1 MKQKTSA
8 ISRFQDF
15 LETQKGQ
22 TILNYLYSW
31 GAAIVILGALFKL
44 THINGADLMLFL
56 GMGTEVLTFIVNGF
70 ERQSSAKETEA
81 PAAGGP
87 VIIGGAPVAAGAVV
101 SAPVANVAPVATTST
116 GDAPQLDA
124 EALTAM
130 ANIAAANAAVAA
142 ASAIPTNVPQI
153 DTEALTA
160 MANIAAANAAM
171 ANAATS
177 ATPTTAPQID
187 TEALAAMAN
196 IAAANAATAPVAASA
211 AVPVINGKVD
221 VPELQQVTQD
231 YIEQL
236 RSLTESFQ
244 HIADQSAQLEASADE
259 VERLSRNLTSINT
272 IYEMHLKSLGSQIG
286 NIDQVND
293 QTRRMAEQIEELN
306 RVYDRMLQSMTV
318 NMNVSRDNSTQSK
331 EA

>member
-1 MKQKTSA
+1 MKQNKSA

-81 PAAGGP
+81 PAATGGP
-87 VIIGGAPVAAGAVV
+87 VIIGSGAPVAVGTVV
-101 SAPVANVAPVATTST
+101 STPANVAPVAA
-116 GDAPQLDA
+116 GVAPQLDTEALNAMANIAAANAAAAAASASAPQIDA

-142 ASAIPTNVPQI
+142 TNANASAPQI
-153 DTEALTA
+153 DAEALTA
-160 MANIAAANAAM
+160 MANIAAAA
-171 ANAATS
+171 S
-177 ATPTTAPQID
+177 ATTVPTTTSTA
-187 TEALAAMAN
+187 
-196 IAAANAATAPVAASA
+196 APV
-211 AVPVINGKVD
+211 IDGKVD

>member
-1 MKQKTSA
+1 MKQNKSA

-15 LETQKGQ
+15 LETEKGQ

-44 THINGADLMLFL
+44 THISGADIMLFL

-81 PAAGGP
+81 PVAAAGGP
-87 VIIGGAPVAAGAVV
+87 VIIGGGAPVAAGAVV
-101 SAPVANVAPVATTST
+101 SAPAGGAPVAAAST
-116 GDAPQLDA
+116 GAVPQLDA

-130 ANIAAANAAVAA
+130 
-142 ASAIPTNVPQI
+142 P
-153 DTEALTA
+153 
-160 MANIAAANAAM
+160 NIAAANAAM
-171 ANAATS
+171 ANIAAVAG
-177 ATPTTAPQID
+177 ATAGTIPTEAPQVD
-187 TEALAAMAN
+187 PEALNAMA
-196 IAAANAATAPVAASA
+196 AAAGASA
-211 AVPVINGKVD
+211 AGVAVPVVDGKVD

-236 RSLTESFQ
+236 RALTESFQ
-244 HIADQSAQLEASADE
+244 HIANQSAQLEASADE
-259 VERLSRNLTSINT
+259 IERLSRNLTSINT

-318 NMNVSRDNSTQSK
+318 NMNVSRDTQSK

>member
-1 MKQKTSA
+1 MKQNKSA

-70 ERQSSAKETEA
+70 ERQTSAKESEA
-81 PAAGGP
+81 PAASGP
-87 VIIGGAPVAAGAVV
+87 VIIGGAPVATGTVINAA
-101 SAPVANVAPVATTST
+101 AANVAPVAATST
-116 GDAPQLDA
+116 GA
-124 EALTAM
+124 T
-130 ANIAAANAAVAA
+130 
-142 ASAIPTNVPQI
+142 TPQI

-171 ANAATS
+171 AAAS
-177 ATPTTAPQID
+177 APQID
-187 TEALAAMAN
+187 TEALTAMAN
-196 IAAANAATAPVAASA
+196 IAAAANTATAPVANAT
-211 AVPVINGKVD
+211 IDGKVD

-231 YIEQL
+231 YVEQL

-244 HIADQSAQLEASADE
+244 HIAEQSAQLEASADE

-293 QTRRMAEQIEELN
+293 QTQRMAEQIEELN

-318 NMNVSRDNSTQSK
+318 NMNVSRDTNTHSK

>member
-1 MKQKTSA
+1 MKQNNSA
-8 ISRFQDF
+8 FSRFQDF

-31 GAAIVILGALFKL
+31 GAAVVILGALFKL
-44 THINGADLMLFL
+44 THISGADLMLFL

-81 PAAGGP
+81 PAAAGGP
-87 VIIGGAPVAAGAVV
+87 VIIGGGAPVAAGTVV
-101 SAPVANVAPVATTST
+101 SAPVVNVAPATATSA
-116 GDAPQLDA
+116 GAAPQLDT

-142 ASAIPTNVPQI
+142 ANVPQI
-153 DTEALTA
+153 DA
-160 MANIAAANAAM
+160 
-171 ANAATS
+171 
-177 ATPTTAPQID
+177 
-187 TEALAAMAN
+187 EALAAMAN
-196 IAAANAATAPVAASA
+196 VAAAASAATVPTATAA
-211 AVPVINGKVD
+211 AVPVIDGKVD

-272 IYEMHLKSLGSQIG
+272 IYEMHLKSLGSQIA

-318 NMNVSRDNSTQSK
+318 NMNVSRTANTQNK

>member
-1 MKQKTSA
+1 M

-44 THINGADLMLFL
+44 THISGADLMLFI

-70 ERQSSAKETEA
+70 ERQSSTKESEA
-81 PAAGGP
+81 PAAAGGP
-87 VIIGGAPVAAGAVV
+87 VIIGGAPVAGSAVPV
-101 SAPVANVAPVATTST
+101 GTDGVGSATA
-116 GDAPQLDA
+116 APQLDA
-124 EALTAM
+124 DTLNAM

-142 ASAIPTNVPQI
+142 AQGN
-153 DTEALTA
+153 
-160 MANIAAANAAM
+160 
-171 ANAATS
+171 
-177 ATPTTAPQID
+177 
-187 TEALAAMAN
+187 
-196 IAAANAATAPVAASA
+196 AASA
-211 AVPVINGKVD
+211 GAAVAGSNAVAAAQPVVPVVDGKVD

-231 YIEQL
+231 YIEKL
-236 RSLTESFQ
+236 RELTESFQ
-244 HIADQSAQLEASADE
+244 HISDQSSQLEASADE

-286 NIDQVND
+286 NIDLVNE

-306 RVYDRMLQSMTV
+306 HVYDRMLQSMTV
-318 NMNVSRDNSTQSK
+318 NMKVGRNADEQSK

>member
-1 MKQKTSA
+1 MKQNTSA

-44 THINGADLMLFL
+44 THIEGADLMLFL

-70 ERQSSAKETEA
+70 ERQSGAKETES
-81 PAAGGP
+81 PVVAGGP
-87 VIIGGAPVAAGAVV
+87 VIMGA
-101 SAPVANVAPVATTST
+101 
-116 GDAPQLDA
+116 APQLDA

-142 ASAIPTNVPQI
+142 ASA
-153 DTEALTA
+153 
-160 MANIAAANAAM
+160 
-171 ANAATS
+171 
-177 ATPTTAPQID
+177 
-187 TEALAAMAN
+187 
-196 IAAANAATAPVAASA
+196 ATAPTPTAAASA
-211 AVPVINGKVD
+211 PVIEGEVD

-231 YIEQL
+231 YIEKL

-244 HIADQSAQLEASADE
+244 HIADQSSQLEASADE

-318 NMNVSRDNSTQSK
+318 NMNVGRATNEQSK
-331 EA
+331 

>member
-1 MKQKTSA
+1 MKQNTSA

-70 ERQSSAKETEA
+70 ERQSSVKETEA
-81 PAAGGP
+81 PAATGGP
-87 VIIGGAPVAAGAVV
+87 VIIGGAPVSAGTVV
-101 SAPVANVAPVATTST
+101 STPVANVAPVAATST
-116 GDAPQLDA
+116 GAAPQLDT
-124 EALTAM
+124 EALNAM
-130 ANIAAANAAVAA
+130 ATIAAANAAVAA
-142 ASAIPTNVPQI
+142 TASATG
-153 DTEALTA
+153 
-160 MANIAAANAAM
+160 
-171 ANAATS
+171 
-177 ATPTTAPQID
+177 
-187 TEALAAMAN
+187 
-196 IAAANAATAPVAASA
+196 ATAPV
-211 AVPVINGKVD
+211 IEGKVD

-286 NIDQVND
+286 NIDQVNE
-293 QTRRMAEQIEELN
+293 QTRHMAEQIEELN

-318 NMNVSRDNSTQSK
+318 NMNRTEQSK

>member
-1 MKQKTSA
+1 MEQNKSM

-44 THINGADLMLFL
+44 THISGADLMLFI

-70 ERQSSAKETEA
+70 ERQSSTKDSEA
-81 PAAGGP
+81 PAAAGGP
-87 VIIGGAPVAAGAVV
+87 VIIGGAPVAGGAPIAN
-101 SAPVANVAPVATTST
+101 SAVPVGTDGVGSST
-116 GDAPQLDA
+116 AAPQLDA
-124 EALTAM
+124 DALNAM
-130 ANIAAANAAVAA
+130 AN
-142 ASAIPTNVPQI
+142 
-153 DTEALTA
+153 L
-160 MANIAAANAAM
+160 AAANAAM
-171 ANAATS
+171 AAAQGNAA
-177 ATPTTAPQID
+177 PTR
-187 TEALAAMAN
+187 AAVAGSN
-196 IAAANAATAPVAASA
+196 AVAATQPV
-211 AVPVINGKVD
+211 VPVVDGKVD

-231 YIEQL
+231 YIEKL
-236 RSLTESFQ
+236 RELTESFQ
-244 HIADQSAQLEASADE
+244 HISDQSSQLEASADE

-286 NIDQVND
+286 NIDLVNE

-306 RVYDRMLQSMTV
+306 QVYDRMLQSMTV
-318 NMNVSRDNSTQSK
+318 NMKVGRNADEQSK

>member
-1 MKQKTSA
+1 MLGSSEYSKDNIQTFTMKQKTSA

-31 GAAIVILGALFKL
+31 GAAVVILGALFKL

-70 ERQSSAKETEA
+70 ERQTSAKGGEVSAT
-81 PAAGGP
+81 AGVP
-87 VIIGGAPVAAGAVV
+87 VIMGGAPVIAGPVVAAPMDAAASATAANAAVAVGATS
-101 SAPVANVAPVATTST
+101 SA
-116 GDAPQLDA
+116 APQLDA

-130 ANIAAANAAVAA
+130 ANLAAANAAAG
-142 ASAIPTNVPQI
+142 AS
-153 DTEALTA
+153 
-160 MANIAAANAAM
+160 
-171 ANAATS
+171 
-177 ATPTTAPQID
+177 TAP
-187 TEALAAMAN
+187 
-196 IAAANAATAPVAASA
+196 IAA
-211 AVPVINGKVD
+211 AVPVIEGKVD

-236 RSLTESFQ
+236 RALTESFQ

-286 NIDQVND
+286 NIDQVNE
-293 QTRRMAEQIEELN
+293 QTCRMAEQIEELN
-306 RVYDRMLQSMTV
+306 RVYDRLLQSMTV
-318 NMNVSRDNSTQSK
+318 NMNVGRTANEQSK
-331 EA
+331 QA

>member
-1 MKQKTSA
+1 MKQKKSA

-70 ERQSSAKETEA
+70 ERQTSAKENDV
-81 PAAGGP
+81 PAAASGP
-87 VIIGGAPVAAGAVV
+87 VIIGGTSVAAVPVGVENAV
-101 SAPVANVAPVATTST
+101 NTSNAA
-116 GDAPQLDA
+116 APQLDA
-124 EALTAM
+124 EALAAM

-142 ASAIPTNVPQI
+142 A
-153 DTEALTA
+153 
-160 MANIAAANAAM
+160 NAGA
-171 ANAATS
+171 
-177 ATPTTAPQID
+177 TAPQVD
-187 TEALAAMAN
+187 TETLAAMAN
-196 IAAANAATAPVAASA
+196 IAAANAAAPTAPI
-211 AVPVINGKVD
+211 INGSVD

-231 YIEQL
+231 YVDKL
-236 RSLTESFQ
+236 RTLTESFQ
-244 HIADQSAQLEASADE
+244 HIADQSSQLEASADE
-259 VERLSRNLTSINT
+259 VERLSRNLTTINT

-306 RVYDRMLQSMTV
+306 RVYDRMLQSMTI
-318 NMNVSRDNSTQSK
+318 NMNVGRTTNAQNQ

>member
-1 MKQKTSA
+1 MEQNKSM

-44 THINGADLMLFL
+44 THISGADLMLFI

-70 ERQSSAKETEA
+70 ERQSSAKSDEA
-81 PAAGGP
+81 PATAGAP
-87 VIIGGAPVAAGAVV
+87 VIIGGASVAGSAVPVGTDGVG
-101 SAPVANVAPVATTST
+101 SATA
-116 GDAPQLDA
+116 APQLDA
-124 EALTAM
+124 DALNAM

-142 ASAIPTNVPQI
+142 AQGNVAP
-153 DTEALTA
+153 AG
-160 MANIAAANAAM
+160 AAVVGSNA
-171 ANAATS
+171 
-177 ATPTTAPQID
+177 
-187 TEALAAMAN
+187 
-196 IAAANAATAPVAASA
+196 VSA
-211 AVPVINGKVD
+211 AQSVVPVVDGKVD

-231 YIEQL
+231 YIEKL
-236 RSLTESFQ
+236 RELTESFQ
-244 HIADQSAQLEASADE
+244 HISDQSSQLEASADE

-286 NIDQVND
+286 NIDLVNE

-306 RVYDRMLQSMTV
+306 QVYDRMLQSMTV
-318 NMNVSRDNSTQSK
+318 NMKVGRNADEHSK

>member
-1 MKQKTSA
+1 MEQNKSM

-44 THINGADLMLFL
+44 THISGADLMLFI

-70 ERQSSAKETEA
+70 ERQSSAKSDEA
-81 PAAGGP
+81 PATVGGP
-87 VIIGGAPVAAGAVV
+87 VIIGGASVAGSAVPVGTDGVG
-101 SAPVANVAPVATTST
+101 SATA
-116 GDAPQLDA
+116 APQLDA
-124 EALTAM
+124 DALNAM

-142 ASAIPTNVPQI
+142 AQGNVAP
-153 DTEALTA
+153 AG
-160 MANIAAANAAM
+160 AAVVGSNA
-171 ANAATS
+171 
-177 ATPTTAPQID
+177 
-187 TEALAAMAN
+187 
-196 IAAANAATAPVAASA
+196 VSA
-211 AVPVINGKVD
+211 AQSVVPVVDGKVD

-231 YIEQL
+231 YIEKL
-236 RSLTESFQ
+236 RELTESFQ
-244 HIADQSAQLEASADE
+244 HISDQSSQLEASADE

-286 NIDQVND
+286 NIDLVNE

-306 RVYDRMLQSMTV
+306 QVYDRMLQSMTV
-318 NMNVSRDNSTQSK
+318 NMKVGRNADEHSK

>member
-1 MKQKTSA
+1 MKQNTIA
-8 ISRFQDF
+8 INRFQDF

-44 THINGADLMLFL
+44 THIAGADLMLFL

-81 PAAGGP
+81 SAAGGP
-87 VIIGGAPVAAGAVV
+87 VIIGGAPVAAGAMV
-101 SAPVANVAPVATTST
+101 STSATNVMPAVAASA
-116 GDAPQLDA
+116 DAAPQLDA
-124 EALTAM
+124 EALNAM

-142 ASAIPTNVPQI
+142 ASAGTPQI
-153 DTEALTA
+153 DSEALTA
-160 MANIAAANAAM
+160 MANIAAANASVA
-171 ANAATS
+171 S
-177 ATPTTAPQID
+177 TAG
-187 TEALAAMAN
+187 
-196 IAAANAATAPVAASA
+196 AS
-211 AVPVINGKVD
+211 VPVIEGKVD
-221 VPELQQVTQD
+221 VPELQQVTQN
-231 YIEQL
+231 YVEQL

-259 VERLSRNLTSINT
+259 IERLSRNLTTINT

-318 NMNVSRDNSTQSK
+318 NMNVGRTASEHSK

>member
-1 MKQKTSA
+1 M

-44 THINGADLMLFL
+44 THISGADLMLFI

-70 ERQSSAKETEA
+70 ERQSSAKSDEA
-81 PAAGGP
+81 PATVGGP
-87 VIIGGAPVAAGAVV
+87 VIIGGASVAGSAVPVGTDGVG
-101 SAPVANVAPVATTST
+101 SATA
-116 GDAPQLDA
+116 APQLDA
-124 EALTAM
+124 DALNAM

-142 ASAIPTNVPQI
+142 AQGNVAP
-153 DTEALTA
+153 AG
-160 MANIAAANAAM
+160 AAVVGSNA
-171 ANAATS
+171 
-177 ATPTTAPQID
+177 
-187 TEALAAMAN
+187 
-196 IAAANAATAPVAASA
+196 VSA
-211 AVPVINGKVD
+211 AQSVVPVVDGKVD

-231 YIEQL
+231 YIEKL
-236 RSLTESFQ
+236 RELTESFQ
-244 HIADQSAQLEASADE
+244 HISDQSSQLEASADE

-286 NIDQVND
+286 NIDLVNE

-306 RVYDRMLQSMTV
+306 QVYDRMLQSMTV
-318 NMNVSRDNSTQSK
+318 NMKVGRNADEHSK

>member
-1 MKQKTSA
+1 MKQNNSA
-8 ISRFQDF
+8 FSRFQDF

-31 GAAIVILGALFKL
+31 GAAVVILGALFKL
-44 THINGADLMLFL
+44 THISGADLMLFL

-81 PAAGGP
+81 PAAAGGP
-87 VIIGGAPVAAGAVV
+87 VIIGGGAPVV
-101 SAPVANVAPVATTST
+101 NVAPATATSA
-116 GDAPQLDA
+116 GAAPQLDT

-142 ASAIPTNVPQI
+142 ANVPQI
-153 DTEALTA
+153 DA
-160 MANIAAANAAM
+160 
-171 ANAATS
+171 
-177 ATPTTAPQID
+177 
-187 TEALAAMAN
+187 EALAAMAN
-196 IAAANAATAPVAASA
+196 VAAAASAATVPTATGA
-211 AVPVINGKVD
+211 AVPVIDGKVD

-318 NMNVSRDNSTQSK
+318 NMNRTEQSK

>member
-1 MKQKTSA
+1 M

-44 THINGADLMLFL
+44 THISGADLMLFI

-70 ERQSSAKETEA
+70 ERQSSTKESEA
-81 PAAGGP
+81 PAAAGGP
-87 VIIGGAPVAAGAVV
+87 VIIGGAPVVGSAV
-101 SAPVANVAPVATTST
+101 PVAGSAVPVGTDGVGSST
-116 GDAPQLDA
+116 AAPQLDA
-124 EALTAM
+124 DTLNAM

-142 ASAIPTNVPQI
+142 AQRNAAPTGAAVAGSNAV
-153 DTEALTA
+153 
-160 MANIAAANAAM
+160 AAA
-171 ANAATS
+171 
-177 ATPTTAPQID
+177 Q
-187 TEALAAMAN
+187 
-196 IAAANAATAPVAASA
+196 PV
-211 AVPVINGKVD
+211 VPVVDGKVD

-231 YIEQL
+231 YIEKL
-236 RSLTESFQ
+236 RELTESFQ
-244 HIADQSAQLEASADE
+244 HISDQSSQLEASADE

-286 NIDQVND
+286 NIDLVNE

-306 RVYDRMLQSMTV
+306 HVYDRMLQSMTV
-318 NMNVSRDNSTQSK
+318 NMKVGRNADEHSK

>member
-1 MKQKTSA
+1 MEQNKSM

-44 THINGADLMLFL
+44 THISGADLMLFI

-70 ERQSSAKETEA
+70 ERQSSTKESEA
-81 PAAGGP
+81 PAAAGGP
-87 VIIGGAPVAAGAVV
+87 VIIGGAPVVGSAV
-101 SAPVANVAPVATTST
+101 PVAGSAVPVGTDGVGSST
-116 GDAPQLDA
+116 AAPQLDA
-124 EALTAM
+124 DTLNAM

-142 ASAIPTNVPQI
+142 AQGN
-153 DTEALTA
+153 
-160 MANIAAANAAM
+160 
-171 ANAATS
+171 
-177 ATPTTAPQID
+177 
-187 TEALAAMAN
+187 
-196 IAAANAATAPVAASA
+196 AASA
-211 AVPVINGKVD
+211 GAAVAGSNAVAAAQPVVPVVDGKVD

-231 YIEQL
+231 YIEKL
-236 RSLTESFQ
+236 RELTESFQ
-244 HIADQSAQLEASADE
+244 HISDQSSQLEASADE

-286 NIDQVND
+286 NIDLVNE

-306 RVYDRMLQSMTV
+306 QVYDRMLQSMTV
-318 NMNVSRDNSTQSK
+318 NMKVGRNADEQSK

>member
-1 MKQKTSA
+1 MKKNTSA

-15 LETQKGQ
+15 LETEKGQ

-44 THINGADLMLFL
+44 THINGADIMLFL

-70 ERQSSAKETEA
+70 ERQSSAKESEA
-81 PAAGGP
+81 PASVGGP
-87 VIIGGAPVAAGAVV
+87 VIIGGAPASASTIA
-101 SAPVANVAPVATTST
+101 SAPTTNVAVTASS
-116 GDAPQLDA
+116 APQLDT

-142 ASAIPTNVPQI
+142 ASA
-153 DTEALTA
+153 
-160 MANIAAANAAM
+160 NAG
-171 ANAATS
+171 S
-177 ATPTTAPQID
+177 ISTTAS
-187 TEALAAMAN
+187 
-196 IAAANAATAPVAASA
+196 APA
-211 AVPVINGKVD
+211 IEGKVD
-221 VPELQQVTQD
+221 VPEMQQVTQS
-231 YIEQL
+231 YIDQL
-236 RSLTESFQ
+236 RALTESFQ

-318 NMNVSRDNSTQSK
+318 NMNVGRSATNEQSK

>member
-1 MKQKTSA
+1 M

-44 THINGADLMLFL
+44 THISGADLMLFI

-70 ERQSSAKETEA
+70 ERQSSTKESEA
-81 PAAGGP
+81 PAAAGGP
-87 VIIGGAPVAAGAVV
+87 VIIGGAPVVGSAV
-101 SAPVANVAPVATTST
+101 PVAGSAVPVGTDGVGSST
-116 GDAPQLDA
+116 AAPQLDA
-124 EALTAM
+124 DTLNAM

-142 ASAIPTNVPQI
+142 AQRNAAPTGAAVAGSNAV
-153 DTEALTA
+153 
-160 MANIAAANAAM
+160 AAA
-171 ANAATS
+171 
-177 ATPTTAPQID
+177 Q
-187 TEALAAMAN
+187 
-196 IAAANAATAPVAASA
+196 PV
-211 AVPVINGKVD
+211 VPVVDGKVD

-231 YIEQL
+231 YIEKL
-236 RSLTESFQ
+236 RELTESFQ
-244 HIADQSAQLEASADE
+244 HISDQSSQLEASADE

-286 NIDQVND
+286 NIDLVNE

-306 RVYDRMLQSMTV
+306 QVYDRMLQSMTV
-318 NMNVSRDNSTQSK
+318 NMKVGRSADEQNK

>member
-1 MKQKTSA
+1 MKKNTSA

-15 LETQKGQ
+15 LETEKGQ

-56 GMGTEVLTFIVNGF
+56 GMGTEVLTFIVTGF
-70 ERQSSAKETEA
+70 ERQSSAKESEA
-81 PAAGGP
+81 PASAGGP
-87 VIIGGAPVAAGAVV
+87 VIIGGAPVAGTVV
-101 SAPVANVAPVATTST
+101 SAPVGHETVSATSANVNA
-116 GDAPQLDA
+116 QLNT

-142 ASAIPTNVPQI
+142 AGTTTTPSTSPAI
-153 DTEALTA
+153 E
-160 MANIAAANAAM
+160 
-171 ANAATS
+171 
-177 ATPTTAPQID
+177 
-187 TEALAAMAN
+187 
-196 IAAANAATAPVAASA
+196 
-211 AVPVINGKVD
+211 GKVD
-221 VPELQQVTQD
+221 VPEMQQVTQD
-231 YIEQL
+231 YIDQL
-236 RSLTESFQ
+236 RTLTESFQ
-244 HIADQSAQLEASADE
+244 HIANQSAQLEASADE

-318 NMNVSRDNSTQSK
+318 NMNIGRTSNEHSK

>member
-31 GAAIVILGALFKL
+31 GAAVVILGALFKL

-81 PAAGGP
+81 PATAGGP
-87 VIIGGAPVAAGAVV
+87 VIIGGAPVAAGTVV
-101 SAPVANVAPVATTST
+101 ASPMAPVSTMAPTVDTTTNAIATAN
-116 GDAPQLDA
+116 APQLDT

-142 ASAIPTNVPQI
+142 ASA
-153 DTEALTA
+153 
-160 MANIAAANAAM
+160 
-171 ANAATS
+171 
-177 ATPTTAPQID
+177 
-187 TEALAAMAN
+187 
-196 IAAANAATAPVAASA
+196 ASA
-211 AVPVINGKVD
+211 PATMPAIEGKVN
-221 VPELQQVTQD
+221 VPELQQATQD
-231 YIEQL
+231 YVDKL
-236 RSLTESFQ
+236 RVLTESFQ
-244 HIADQSAQLEASADE
+244 HIADQSSQLEASADE

-318 NMNVSRDNSTQSK
+318 NMNVARTSNEQSK
-331 EA
+331 

>member
-1 MKQKTSA
+1 MKQNKSM

-70 ERQSSAKETEA
+70 ERQSSAKEEA
-81 PAAGGP
+81 QAPVVAGGP
-87 VIIGGAPVAAGAVV
+87 VVIGGTAPIV
-101 SAPVANVAPVATTST
+101 TET
-116 GDAPQLDA
+116 PQLDA
-124 EALTAM
+124 EALNAM
-130 ANIAAANAAVAA
+130 ANIAAAHAAVAA
-142 ASAIPTNVPQI
+142 SQDTTGAI
-153 DTEALTA
+153 
-160 MANIAAANAAM
+160 
-171 ANAATS
+171 
-177 ATPTTAPQID
+177 ATPS
-187 TEALAAMAN
+187 
-196 IAAANAATAPVAASA
+196 V
-211 AVPVINGKVD
+211 VPVVDGKVD

-231 YIEQL
+231 YIEKL
-236 RSLTESFQ
+236 RELTESFQ
-244 HIADQSAQLEASADE
+244 HISDQSSQLEASADE

-286 NIDQVND
+286 NIDLVNE

-306 RVYDRMLQSMTV
+306 HVYDRMLQSMTV
-318 NMNVSRDNSTQSK
+318 NMKPVQNK

>member
-1 MKQKTSA
+1 MKQNKSA

-15 LETQKGQ
+15 LETEKGQ

-44 THINGADLMLFL
+44 THIEGADLMLFL

-70 ERQSSAKETEA
+70 ERQTSVKESAA
-81 PAAGGP
+81 PTTAGGP
-87 VIIGGAPVAAGAVV
+87 VIIGGTPVAAGTVASVPVADTAPVAAVAAAGA
-101 SAPVANVAPVATTST
+101 
-116 GDAPQLDA
+116 APQLDA

-130 ANIAAANAAVAA
+130 ANIAAANAAIADTGA
-142 ASAIPTNVPQI
+142 ASAPAT
-153 DTEALTA
+153 
-160 MANIAAANAAM
+160 AAA
-171 ANAATS
+171 
-177 ATPTTAPQID
+177 PIID
-187 TEALAAMAN
+187 
-196 IAAANAATAPVAASA
+196 
-211 AVPVINGKVD
+211 GKVD

-231 YIEQL
+231 YVDKL
-236 RSLTESFQ
+236 RAITESFQ
-244 HIADQSAQLEASADE
+244 HIADQSSHLEASADE
-259 VERLSRNLTSINT
+259 VERLSRNLTTINT

-318 NMNVSRDNSTQSK
+318 NMNIGRSANEQNK
-331 EA
+331 QA

>member
-1 MKQKTSA
+1 M

-44 THINGADLMLFL
+44 THISGADLMLFI

-70 ERQSSAKETEA
+70 ERQSSTKESEA
-81 PAAGGP
+81 PAAAGGP
-87 VIIGGAPVAAGAVV
+87 VIIGGAPVAGSAV
-101 SAPVANVAPVATTST
+101 PVRTDGVGSST
-116 GDAPQLDA
+116 AVPHLDA
-124 EALTAM
+124 DTLNAM
-130 ANIAAANAAVAA
+130 ANIAAANATVAAAQGNVAPTAAVAA
-142 ASAIPTNVPQI
+142 AQ
-153 DTEALTA
+153 
-160 MANIAAANAAM
+160 
-171 ANAATS
+171 
-177 ATPTTAPQID
+177 
-187 TEALAAMAN
+187 
-196 IAAANAATAPVAASA
+196 PV
-211 AVPVINGKVD
+211 VPVVDGKVD

-231 YIEQL
+231 YIEKL
-236 RSLTESFQ
+236 RELTESFQ
-244 HIADQSAQLEASADE
+244 HISDQSSQLEASADE

-286 NIDQVND
+286 NIDLVNE

-306 RVYDRMLQSMTV
+306 QVYDRMLQSMTV
-318 NMNVSRDNSTQSK
+318 NMKVGRNADEQSK

>member
-31 GAAIVILGALFKL
+31 GAAVVILGALFKL

-70 ERQSSAKETEA
+70 ERQSSAKEEA
-81 PAAGGP
+81 PAVAGGP
-87 VIIGGAPVAAGAVV
+87 VVIGGAPVAAGTVV
-101 SAPVANVAPVATTST
+101 AAPATNVAPAAAST
-116 GDAPQLDA
+116 GASPQLDA
-124 EALTAM
+124 EALNAM

-142 ASAIPTNVPQI
+142 ANAPQI
-153 DTEALTA
+153 DAEALNA
-160 MANIAAANAAM
+160 MATIAAAN
-171 ANAATS
+171 TS
-177 ATPTTAPQID
+177 ATG
-187 TEALAAMAN
+187 
-196 IAAANAATAPVAASA
+196 A
-211 AVPVINGKVD
+211 AVPVIEGKVD

-231 YIEQL
+231 YVEQL
-236 RSLTESFQ
+236 RTLTESFQ
-244 HIADQSAQLEASADE
+244 HIADQSSKLEASADE
-259 VERLSRNLTSINT
+259 IERLSRNLTTINT

-293 QTRRMAEQIEELN
+293 ETRRMAEQIEELN
-306 RVYDRMLQSMTV
+306 HVYDRMLQSMTV
-318 NMNVSRDNSTQSK
+318 NMKPEQSK

>member
-1 MKQKTSA
+1 MKQNKSA

-15 LETQKGQ
+15 LETEKGQ

-44 THINGADLMLFL
+44 THIEGADLMLFL

-70 ERQSSAKETEA
+70 ERQTSVKESAA
-81 PAAGGP
+81 PTTAGGP
-87 VIIGGAPVAAGAVV
+87 VIIGGAPVAAGTVASVPV
-101 SAPVANVAPVATTST
+101 ADTAPVAAVAAA
-116 GDAPQLDA
+116 GAAPQLDA

-130 ANIAAANAAVAA
+130 ANIAAANAAIAATGA
-142 ASAIPTNVPQI
+142 ASAPAT
-153 DTEALTA
+153 
-160 MANIAAANAAM
+160 AAA
-171 ANAATS
+171 
-177 ATPTTAPQID
+177 PIID
-187 TEALAAMAN
+187 
-196 IAAANAATAPVAASA
+196 
-211 AVPVINGKVD
+211 GKVD

-231 YIEQL
+231 YVDKL
-236 RSLTESFQ
+236 RAITESFQ
-244 HIADQSAQLEASADE
+244 HIADQSSQLEASADE
-259 VERLSRNLTSINT
+259 VERLSRNLTTINT

-318 NMNVSRDNSTQSK
+318 NMNIGRSANEQNK
-331 EA
+331 QA

>member
-1 MKQKTSA
+1 MEQNKSM

-44 THINGADLMLFL
+44 THISGADLMLFI

-70 ERQSSAKETEA
+70 ERQSSTKESEVPA
-81 PAAGGP
+81 AAGGP
-87 VIIGGAPVAAGAVV
+87 VIIGGAPVAGSAV
-101 SAPVANVAPVATTST
+101 PVRTDGVGSST
-116 GDAPQLDA
+116 AVPQLDA
-124 EALTAM
+124 DTLNAM

-142 ASAIPTNVPQI
+142 AQGNVAPTAAV
-153 DTEALTA
+153 
-160 MANIAAANAAM
+160 AAA
-171 ANAATS
+171 
-177 ATPTTAPQID
+177 Q
-187 TEALAAMAN
+187 
-196 IAAANAATAPVAASA
+196 PV
-211 AVPVINGKVD
+211 VPVVDGKVD

-231 YIEQL
+231 YIEKL
-236 RSLTESFQ
+236 RELTESFQ
-244 HIADQSAQLEASADE
+244 HISDQSSQLEASADE

-286 NIDQVND
+286 NIDLVNE

-306 RVYDRMLQSMTV
+306 QVYDRMLQSMTV
-318 NMNVSRDNSTQSK
+318 NMKVGRNADEQSK